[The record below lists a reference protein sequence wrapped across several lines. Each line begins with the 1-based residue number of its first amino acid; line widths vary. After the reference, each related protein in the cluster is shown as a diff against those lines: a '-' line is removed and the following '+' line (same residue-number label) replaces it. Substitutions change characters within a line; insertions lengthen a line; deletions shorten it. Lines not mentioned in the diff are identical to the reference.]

1 MARRRT
7 SFFEDVIEPTSRVPW
22 WVGVVLAI
30 LAYMILHAVASR
42 EIAPATDMR
51 DMGNMAAAQIFKSL
65 AFFGQYLLSGAFLL
79 GALVSAF
86 KRRKRNRLVEG
97 APVSAKQGAVL
108 NMDWHEFEMLV
119 GEVFRRKG
127 YSVAET
133 GGNGPDGGVDLVLKR
148 GSETFLVQ
156 CKHWRANRVGVS
168 IVRELYG
175 VMSAKGAAGGFV
187 VTSGEYTQDAI
198 DFAKGRNIELI
209 AGDRLATLIASVKT
223 TQAASAAPKQAAA
236 VSSSPA
242 CPRCGGT
249 MVRRVAKQGAN
260 AGKSFWG
267 CTDFPKCRGIVPIGK

>member
-7 SFFEDVIEPTSRVPW
+7 SFLEDVIELTSRVPW

-30 LAYMILHAVASR
+30 LAYLILHALASR

-51 DMGNMAAAQIFKSL
+51 DMGNMAAAQLFKTL
-65 AFFGQYLLSGAFLL
+65 AFFGQFLLPGAFLL
-79 GALVSAF
+79 GALVSAL
-86 KRRKRNRLVEG
+86 KQRKRNRLVEG

-223 TQAASAAPKQAAA
+223 TRPAPVAPQQAVA